1 MIALKC
7 TGGTGG
13 DFYSMKYEVPVGFVY
28 EDGFKVTE
36 ESPIRKRPKVV
47 SELDPPR
54 DPVEVEAEIE
64 RAREL
69 RTNLTLVNNGF
80 WVLINTESVEG
91 YFTYSHKFLRG
102 YGGNLGSPHTVN
114 FQDKKKGYKNSKN
127 YVFKMGDTVWTQ
139 EPAIVINR
147 GDPSKSLITS
157 TIDGT
162 FDPSSD
168 YQNSTPC
175 KVEDIKTYNYLHRE
189 IRNIQKYKKEL
200 QESRNQF

>member
-1 MIALKC
+1 
-7 TGGTGG
+7 
-13 DFYSMKYEVPVGFVY
+13 
-28 EDGFKVTE
+28 
-36 ESPIRKRPKVV
+36 VV
-47 SELDPPR
+47 SELTPPR
-54 DPVEVEAEIE
+54 DPVEVEAEIK

-69 RTNLTLVNNGF
+69 RTNFTLVNNGF

-102 YGGNLGSPHTVN
+102 YGGNAGSSHTVN
-114 FQDKKKGYKNSKN
+114 FQDKKKGYKNSNN
-127 YVFKMGDTVWTQ
+127 YVFQMGDTVWTR
-139 EPAIVINR
+139 EPAIIIMR
-147 GDPSKSLITS
+147 GDPSKSFITS

-162 FDPSSD
+162 FDPNSD

-175 KVEDIKTYNYLHRE
+175 KFEDIKTYNYLHRE